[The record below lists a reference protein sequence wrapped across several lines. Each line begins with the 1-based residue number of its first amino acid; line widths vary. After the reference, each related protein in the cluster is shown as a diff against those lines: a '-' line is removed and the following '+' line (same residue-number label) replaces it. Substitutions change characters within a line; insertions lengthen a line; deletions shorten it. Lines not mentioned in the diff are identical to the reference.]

1 VSHPICG
8 AAVALLA
15 CQLGKVGEMSEM
27 RLGEMDTTDNEW
39 EKPLDEGYWELLL
52 REGEYS
58 STPSPPMDEEE
69 VLQGLKAELLQPH
82 DQAPNPQ
89 KKDDLKAIGDGQS
102 AYTSEKD
109 QLEQDWRWI
118 QESLAKGEVIDG
130 KVIGCNRGGVLV
142 ELNNLQGFVPISHL
156 ADFPRRVDAEERRAE
171 LASRIGEKLSLR
183 VIEVD
188 REKNRLILSER
199 QLAPK
204 EQSADDVW
212 DRICKGDVCQGQVTN
227 LCSFGAFIDLGGV
240 EGLIHISEMSW
251 GRVAHP
257 RDVLQSG
264 EKVEVYVINVDRE
277 RERIALSLKR
287 LQPDP
292 WSLVEERYKV
302 GQLIEGTITNVVSF
316 GAFARI
322 EEGLEGLIHI
332 SELAEGN
339 FLHPRNVVKEGDRVN
354 VRILDIDSA
363 RHRLR
368 LSLRQAWTV
377 DEKDVSDSDQLWHAF

>member
-1 VSHPICG
+1 
-8 AAVALLA
+8 
-15 CQLGKVGEMSEM
+15 
-27 RLGEMDTTDNEW
+27 MDAIDNEW

-58 STPSPPMDEEE
+58 RATSSPVDEGE
-69 VLQGLKAELLQPH
+69 VLRGLGAELLRPE
-82 DQAPNPQ
+82 DQILSPPYSDVKGDLRAT
-89 KKDDLKAIGDGQS
+89 KDSES
-102 AYTSEKD
+102 AHAGEKD
-109 QLEQDWRWI
+109 RLDQDWQWI
-118 QESLAKGEVIDG
+118 QESLTNGEVIDG
-130 KVIGCNRGGVLV
+130 KVTGYNRGGLLV

-156 ADFPRRVDAEERRAE
+156 ADFPRYVDAEEKRAE

-188 REKNRLILSER
+188 REKDRLILSER
-199 QLAPK
+199 QWTPK
-204 EQSADDVW
+204 ERSADDVW
-212 DRICKGDVCQGQVTN
+212 DRICEGDVCRGRVTN
-227 LCSFGAFIDLGGV
+227 LCSFGTFVDLGGV

-257 RDVLQSG
+257 RDVLRSG
-264 EKVEVYVINVDRE
+264 EEVKVYVISVDRG
-277 RERIALSLKR
+277 RQRIALSLKR

-339 FLHPRNVVKEGDRVN
+339 FLHPRNVVKEGDRVT
-354 VRILDIDSA
+354 VRILNIDSA

-368 LSLRQAWTV
+368 LSLRQARTV
-377 DEKDVSDSDQLWHAF
+377 NEDVSDSDQLWPAF

>member
-1 VSHPICG
+1 
-8 AAVALLA
+8 
-15 CQLGKVGEMSEM
+15 
-27 RLGEMDTTDNEW
+27 MDAIDNEW
-39 EKPLDEGYWELLL
+39 EKPLDESYWEVLL

-58 STPSPPMDEEE
+58 SATSPPVDEGE
-69 VLQGLKAELLQPH
+69 VLRGLGTELLQPE
-82 DQAPNPQ
+82 DQVMSLQ
-89 KKDDLKAIGDGQS
+89 
-102 AYTSEKD
+102 EKD
-109 QLEQDWRWI
+109 HLEATGDSESDYASEAQLERDWQWI
-118 QESLAKGEVIDG
+118 QESLANGEVIDG
-130 KVIGCNRGGVLV
+130 KVTGYNRGGVLV

-156 ADFPRRVDAEERRAE
+156 ADFPRYMDVEERRAE

-188 REKNRLILSER
+188 REKDRLILSER
-199 QLAPK
+199 QLAPRGR
-204 EQSADDVW
+204 SADDVW
-212 DRICKGDVCQGQVTN
+212 DRICEGDVCRGRVTN
-227 LCSFGAFIDLGGV
+227 LCSFGAFVDLGGV

-257 RDVLQSG
+257 RDVLRSG
-264 EKVEVYVINVDRE
+264 EEVEVYVLGVDRE
-277 RERIALSLKR
+277 RQRIALSLKR

-332 SELAEGN
+332 SELAEGD
-339 FLHPRNVVKEGDRVN
+339 FLHPRNVVKEGDRVT

-363 RHRLR
+363 RQRLR
-368 LSLRQAWTV
+368 LSLRQAWTA
-377 DEKDVSDSDQLWHAF
+377 DEDVSDSDQFWPAF

>member
-1 VSHPICG
+1 
-8 AAVALLA
+8 
-15 CQLGKVGEMSEM
+15 
-27 RLGEMDTTDNEW
+27 MDAIDNEW
-39 EKPLDEGYWELLL
+39 EKPLDESYWEVLL

-58 STPSPPMDEEE
+58 SATSPPVDEGE
-69 VLQGLKAELLQPH
+69 VLRGLGTELLQPE
-82 DQAPNPQ
+82 DQVMSLQ
-89 KKDDLKAIGDGQS
+89 
-102 AYTSEKD
+102 EKD
-109 QLEQDWRWI
+109 HLEATGDSESDYASEAQLERDWQWI
-118 QESLAKGEVIDG
+118 QESLANGEVIDG
-130 KVIGCNRGGVLV
+130 KVTGYNRGGVLV

-156 ADFPRRVDAEERRAE
+156 ADFPRYMDVEERRAE
-171 LASRIGEKLSLR
+171 LASKIGEKLSLR

-188 REKNRLILSER
+188 REKDRLILSER
-199 QLAPK
+199 QLAPRGR
-204 EQSADDVW
+204 SADDVW
-212 DRICKGDVCQGQVTN
+212 DRICEGDVCRGRVTN
-227 LCSFGAFIDLGGV
+227 LCSFGAFVDLGGV

-257 RDVLQSG
+257 RDVLRSG
-264 EKVEVYVINVDRE
+264 EEVEIYVLGVDRE
-277 RERIALSLKR
+277 RQRIALSLKR

-339 FLHPRNVVKEGDRVN
+339 FLHPRNVVKEGDRVT

-363 RHRLR
+363 RQRLR
-368 LSLRQAWTV
+368 LSLRQAWTA
-377 DEKDVSDSDQLWHAF
+377 DEDVSDSDQFWPAF